1 MTGIESIRIDLSEEE
16 DQTQNADANGG
27 RMEELEERIAPA
39 GMVEYIILVGVVAL
53 LGIVA

>member
-16 DQTQNADANGG
+16 DQAKNADAIGS
-27 RMEELEERIAPA
+27 RMEDLEERIAPA

-53 LGIVA
+53 LAIVA